1 MESCCTKLI
10 LELAQLMRSRR
21 WLQEPAGRPIGEA
34 ADGLSAELEYFQV
47 IVMTAI
53 RTSIRPSSTDTP
65 ILPGGLASLL
75 NRLVNRWVAG
85 VIARAER
92 QAARAA
98 LRQLDDRELKDIGI
112 YRHQLG
118 DAFSEIVR
126 ERQRLQR
133 RGRAG

>member
-1 MESCCTKLI
+1 
-10 LELAQLMRSRR
+10 MRSRR

-34 ADGLSAELEYFQV
+34 ADGLSAELEYFWE
-47 IVMTAI
+47 IVMIAI
-53 RTSIRPSSTDTP
+53 RTSIQPSSTDTP

-92 QAARAA
+92 QAARIA

-118 DAFSEIVR
+118 DAFSEIAR
-126 ERQRLQR
+126 ERMRLQR
-133 RGRAG
+133 RGRAD